1 MLTDRLNRLV
11 EEGILTRVR
20 YSEKPE
26 RFEYRLT
33 GKGKDLLVPLTALRQ
48 WGDEHI
54 STKPPRVL
62 RRKGDDQVVV
72 APSCPR
78 ARSRWGPARSCWSP
92 APSASR
98 PDRRLFQPSVQPE
111 WVALRN
117 LMCDNRPLTKLCETT
132 Y

>member
-1 MLTDRLNRLV
+1 M

-26 RFEYRLT
+26 RYEYRLT

-62 RRKGDDQVVV
+62 RRRGDDQVVV
-72 APSCPR
+72 AALVPQGTESVGASEVVLVARPR
-78 ARSRWGPARSCWSP
+78 AH
-92 APSASR
+92 
-98 PDRRLFQPSVQPE
+98 PDLIDGSSNQSVQPE

-117 LMCDNRPLTKLCETT
+117 LMCDNRPPTKLCETT